1 MRQLKYR
8 RVKYVIG
15 AGWLLVLGLMLA
27 GSTPLEAS
35 KPGMNKGKNVSVSGV
50 PGCDCT
56 QPTAEECW
64 CNLPA

>member
-1 MRQLKYR
+1 MDGLKSR
-8 RVKYVIG
+8 KIKYAIG
-15 AGWLLVLGLMLA
+15 GGWLLALALILA
-27 GSTPLEAS
+27 GSSPLEA
-35 KPGMNKGKNVSVSGV
+35 KPGLNKGKNATISGV